1 MGVLN
6 KWHCR
11 FPARL
16 AAPQALQLLCL
27 HNPHYADVVF
37 QEDGLAD
44 LSPSGG
50 FRPPARS
57 VRFNKCMV
65 LFLSGLRRTQLY
77 QGVRSRYMRF

>member
-1 MGVLN
+1 VIDGVLN

-44 LSPSGG
+44 LSHEWWFSATG
-50 FRPPARS
+50 RA
-57 VRFNKCMV
+57 
-65 LFLSGLRRTQLY
+65 L
-77 QGVRSRYMRF
+77 